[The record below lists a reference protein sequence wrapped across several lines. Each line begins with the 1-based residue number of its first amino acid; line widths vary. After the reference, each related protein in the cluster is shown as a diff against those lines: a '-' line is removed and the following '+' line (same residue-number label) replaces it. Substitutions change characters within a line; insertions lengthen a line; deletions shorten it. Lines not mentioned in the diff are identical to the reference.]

1 MSVVLI
7 QKEDEHDFLM
17 HHGIIGMKRGVRRW
31 QDENGDYTPEGREHY
46 GIGPPRKKGESKD
59 AGSKKQ
65 GGNAKTSDPNFKE
78 VDPKS
83 KEGRKLIREV
93 ERRVTTAEMK
103 RRIQDRINKFNE
115 RNAQKRKERE
125 EAKAKEEAAQKEE
138 QKNIRDMTDKELD
151 ERVARLELE
160 KKYSE
165 LLNERANREKGP
177 LAATASKLFKD
188 AATNLAKRSLSTVVD
203 SMVSKMSKES
213 FSLDKYR
220 NADLMS
226 LDSDT
231 LSKVS
236 RAMTDAETIDRIR
249 KKLRGNNSGQS
260 T

>member
-17 HHGIIGMKRGVRRW
+17 HSRTKGSKNGVRRY
-31 QDENGDYTPEGREHY
+31 QYEDGSLTPEGREHY
-46 GIGPPRKKGESKD
+46 GVGPPRKKGESAD
-59 AGSKKQ
+59 AGSKKTDSSNTK
-65 GGNAKTSDPNFKE
+65 GGSEKPKGETFRDFNDFKRHVE
-78 VDPKS
+78 DK
-83 KEGRKLIREV
+83 IR
-93 ERRVTTAEMK
+93 A
-103 RRIQDRINKFNE
+103 FNE
-115 RNAQKRKERE
+115 RTAQKRKERE

-138 QKNIRDMTDKELD
+138 QKNIRDMTDKELN

-203 SMVSKMSKES
+203 SMVGKMSKKS
-213 FSLDKYR
+213 FSLDRYR

-236 RAMTDAETIDRIR
+236 KAMTDAETIDRIR